1 MKINDLSKDDLI
13 QLLKDFVEGLEKC
26 TDLSAE
32 EQDFITLQ
40 KRVIWELSHARIYKV
55 STADLSYINT
65 TGPREFDIRYFSS
78 LGAAKRELI
87 KRKRAMAANL
97 NVATPNEI
105 QKLGVNASFAPELVK
120 SVITNSDVKLGI
132 PGRFKFYEVR
142 ILQNEQI
149 IPVQFILTAVPIS
162 SEGFQ
167 DTVRRR
173 RTSRSTGKQ
182 SPAPIIQFDQIKD

>member
-87 KRKRAMAANL
+87 KRERTMAANA
-97 NVATPNEI
+97 NVAAPNEI

-162 SEGFQ
+162 SAGFQ

>member
-162 SEGFQ
+162 SEGLQ

-173 RTSRSTGKQ
+173 RTSQSAGKQ
-182 SPAPIIQFDQIKD
+182 SLAPIIQFDQIKD

>member
-13 QLLKDFVEGLEKC
+13 QLLKDFVEGLGKC
-26 TDLSAE
+26 TDLSVE

-87 KRKRAMAANL
+87 KRERTMATNV
-97 NVATPNEI
+97 NVAAPNEI

-173 RTSRSTGKQ
+173 RTSRSAGKQ
-182 SPAPIIQFDQIKD
+182 SLAPIIQFDQIKD